1 MNRLLKKK
9 NVPKE
14 RQKEIKRERRT
25 LKNRG
30 YAANCRV
37 KREDAEKYLEQ
48 MNEEL
53 KVKIW
58 STTNETRLLEK
69 ENEALFEKLDGIK
82 KEVEELKDEEMKYMK

>member
-1 MNRLLKKK
+1 M
-9 NVPKE
+9 
-14 RQKEIKRERRT
+14 ERRT

-48 MNEEL
+48 VNEDL
-53 KVKIW
+53 KLKIW

-69 ENEALFEKLDGIK
+69 ENEALFEKFNGIE
-82 KEVEELKDEEMKYMK
+82 KEIEALKNEEMKYMK